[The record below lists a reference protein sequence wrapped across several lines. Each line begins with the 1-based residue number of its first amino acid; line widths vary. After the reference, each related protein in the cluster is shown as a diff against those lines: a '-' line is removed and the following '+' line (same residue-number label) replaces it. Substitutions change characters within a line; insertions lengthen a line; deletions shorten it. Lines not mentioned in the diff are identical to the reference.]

1 MEEPTRLVLGDG
13 HILSVIKFKSGYS
26 IGLFEPNMGNSL
38 WFKDCLTLAQA
49 VHIYAVEELL
59 HR

>member
-13 HILSVIKFKSGYS
+13 YIFSVLKWKSGYS
-26 IGLFEPNMGNSL
+26 IGLFEPNMGRSL

-49 VHIYAVEELL
+49 LDLYVKTELM